1 MEVVAS
7 HGSLIVMILSLPKTS
22 PAGHPPRN
30 VLVRRLPRFD
40 KFQRRLVT
48 GLGIVMGLKGGAANT
63 LGVCLGIC
71 FTFANVGVITYPKDP
86 WDWYNLATWMVVFN
100 GEIW

>member
-1 MEVVAS
+1 MEGLWVPMVVLA
-7 HGSLIVMILSLPKTS
+7 MILSLPKTS

-40 KFQRRLVT
+40 KFQRRPRDPGLGPWGVT
-48 GLGIVMGLKGGAANT
+48 GAPINWG
-63 LGVCLGIC
+63 
-71 FTFANVGVITYPKDP
+71 FAWGYISRLLVGVVTYPYHP
-86 WDWYNLATWMVVFN
+86 WDWYYLATWMVVCN